1 MYSSE
6 QFLNDLTKIGN
17 KEYTGLAAHSAEA
30 PTDLFLSYRYQ
41 FILLLSSF
49 KANDFENS
57 RKISNSNAASLLDFI
72 HNFNTSLLTNEN
84 PQPPFDFFLLVFMTT
99 TSSGPNYSLFISL
112 FQHYNSIKQF
122 LSTYDGQN
130 VFLNDR
136 TRSSEISMSVSDAK
150 TVIQSRIDY
159 LAENIVSILYST
171 GQLQLLLTFLTDFCM
186 NDFTLNEVTLS
197 QLGRAA
203 LACGDNQ
210 IASSFFENV
219 KDSNL
224 ISANQGYV
232 NFYGNAFA
240 NAKKDFD
247 ASGSAGPAN
256 SDACL
261 KFLGQFTSDPSDQ
274 SSISTKRQTAED
286 KTQWPMQPR

>member
-1 MYSSE
+1 MYSIE

-17 KEYTGLAAHSAEA
+17 KEYSGLTAQSTEV
-30 PTDLFLSYRYQ
+30 PTDPFLRYRHQ

-49 KANDFENS
+49 KSNDFENS
-57 RKISNSNAASLLDFI
+57 RKVANFNSPSLLQFI
-72 HNFNTSLLTNEN
+72 HSFNTSLLTSEN
-84 PQPPFDFFLLVFMTT
+84 PQPPFDFLLLVFMITT
-99 TSSGPNYSLFISL
+99 TSGPNYSLFISL

-122 LSTYDGQN
+122 LSTYDQDK

-136 TRSSEISMSVSDAK
+136 TRPSEISMPLSDAK
-150 TVIQSRIDY
+150 VVIQSRIDY
-159 LAENIVSILYST
+159 LAENIVSLLYST
-171 GQLQLLLTFLTDFCM
+171 GQLQLLLTFLTDFC
-186 NDFTLNEVTLS
+186 LNEFTTNEITLS

-210 IASSFFENV
+210 IASNFFEHV

-247 ASGSAGPAN
+247 AEN

-261 KFLGQFTSDPSDQ
+261 KFLGQFTNDPTEQ
-274 SSISTKRQTAED
+274 SSLSSKRQTIDD
-286 KTQWPMQPR
+286 KTQWPLQPR